1 MVSVIFWDVQGN
13 RIEDTLPDEEQVD
26 ILHSVTEILP
36 DAPVILGELRK
47 VAQTDISKLHQLGQ
61 NHFFVFDATMTDG
74 AHYIV
79 RVARFSEPTEL
90 SYLRDKVQRECE
102 ILKWMGSLDSLPV
115 PKPILCDATSPSPPF
130 MITNKCEGIQVIYG
144 FGTLSEDAKMRNLR
158 SFARF
163 AIAMFQAKCPQ
174 QIGSIMR
181 FSSNSESPRDSGS
194 TKVEIG
200 PVVAYRKTETPSQ
213 CFSSAQE
220 YIRWLIACK
229 QNRANS
235 VANVKPILRRAE
247 AIFAQETQRQDEEQ
261 LRCIPWHG
269 DAVSHNILIDNSGEI
284 TGVIDWEFHMILP
297 AYLAVDYP
305 SWITYDG
312 LQDPNFFPTT
322 GQFSPFWP
330 TSRQEATSLRQMYD
344 EHLEIVKKL
353 DHTYYLSLK
362 KGEIARLIMQWLI
375 ADEDRELFVRTTTYE
390 DTSD

>member
-1 MVSVIFWDVQGN
+1 MVSIIFWDVLGH

-26 ILHSVTEILP
+26 ILHSVTEVLP
-36 DAPVILGELRK
+36 DAPVILRELRK
-47 VAQTDISKLHQLGQ
+47 VAQTDILKLHQLGQ
-61 NHFFVFDATMTDG
+61 NHFFVFDATMSDG

-79 RVARFSEPTEL
+79 RVARFSDPTEL
-90 SYLRDKVQRECE
+90 SYLRD
-102 ILKWMGSLDSLPV
+102 
-115 PKPILCDATSPSPPF
+115 
-130 MITNKCEGIQVIYG
+130 
-144 FGTLSEDAKMRNLR
+144 KMRNLR

-181 FSSNSESPRDSGS
+181 FSSNSESTRNSES
-194 TKVEIG
+194 TNVEIG

-247 AIFAQETQRQDEEQ
+247 VIFAQETKRQDEEQ

-269 DAVSHNILIDNSGEI
+269 DAVSHNILIDSSGEI

-312 LQDPNFFPTT
+312 LQDPKFFPTT

-330 TSRQEATSLRQMYD
+330 TSRQEATTLRQKYD
-344 EHLEIVKKL
+344 EIVKKL
-353 DHTYYLSLK
+353 DHAYYLSLK

-375 ADEDRELFVRTTTYE
+375 ADEDRECEKLE
-390 DTSD
+390 NWLDSLSM